1 MGYNETDYNRK
12 NTAMNENLYIPSISN
27 TVLNNVMR
35 ENIKSKDKS
44 ISPED
49 IVYYNLKQSTLFKI
63 Q

>member
-12 NTAMNENLYIPSISN
+12 NTAMNEKLYIPSISN